1 MRSLSAVLLALFFV
15 GCDADPCQTALALDR
30 DGDRISAH
38 FTIDHAEPGPEWK
51 LVVVHEGH
59 VAWRGRGHRGPFW
72 IDDYAGADHVSIRAT
87 GPNGR
92 ICTAEKTLSARN

>member
-1 MRSLSAVLLALFFV
+1 MRSLLAVLGALAIV
-15 GCDADPCQTALALDR
+15 GCDADPCQTALDLAPV
-30 DGDRISAH
+30 GGRISAH
-38 FTIDHAEPGPEWK
+38 FTIDHAEPGPEWR

-59 VAWRGRGHRGPFW
+59 VAWRGKGRPGPFW
-72 IDDYAGADHVSIRAT
+72 MDDYAGADHVSIRAT